1 MSGVKVVGYVRVSRV
16 GGRDDGGEQEGKKTR
31 RPAGSFLSPAL
42 QREEVARVAARE
54 GLEVVEVVEELDA
67 SGGDNT
73 RPGWNR
79 AIEAVESGRVGGIVV
94 WNLARFSRSTRDFLD
109 AWDRIEAAGGRLYS
123 ASEPLDNKLLRTVL
137 AGVAE
142 MERDRAAEGF
152 RAATVS
158 ALDRGIY
165 TAGTIPWG
173 YRRDADRRLEVD
185 PDQAPLVRGAFE
197 RKAKGWSA
205 PRIARWVRENGRDIT
220 PEGVSYALRNVAYL
234 GVARS
239 GEEVRE
245 DAHPALVT
253 KALFKRCQVRGKQS
267 ARTGRLQGKF
277 LLGGIATC
285 AACGYGLRLS
295 SGGRNGTEFY
305 ICRHRH
311 CAERAYAN
319 AKRLD
324 SYVLNVIEE
333 RENGA
338 DPSTWVA
345 RPGGDDGDVAEAET
359 TLAEAREDI
368 DSWLADT
375 KLRGI
380 LGPERYADAAADRVA
395 VVNKAESD
403 LAAAREATNGSYDL
417 VGRLWN
423 TEWGHAER
431 HEWLERMVAACSV
444 SKGREPLSERVE
456 VVPARGKRGIP
467 LGQRIRVEFR
477 GLDGDAVMEATEADL
492 EDRRRRRRRVGIS

>member
-1 MSGVKVVGYVRVSRV
+1 MSGVKALGYVRVSRV
-16 GGRDDGGEQEGKKTR
+16 GGRGGD
-31 RPAGSFLSPAL
+31 SFLSPDL
-42 QREEVARVAARE
+42 QREEIARVAARE

-67 SGGDNT
+67 SGGDSK

-79 AIEAVESGRVGGIVV
+79 AIQAVESGEVGGIVV
-94 WNLARFSRSTRDFLD
+94 WNLARFSRSTRDFLN

-123 ASEPLDNKLLRTVL
+123 ATEPLDNKLLRTVL

-142 MERDRAAEGF
+142 MERDRAAAGF

-158 ALDRGIY
+158 ALDRGVY

-173 YRRDADRRLEVD
+173 YRRSPDRRLEVD
-185 PDQAPLVRGAFE
+185 PEQAPLVRGAFE
-197 RKAKGWSA
+197 RKANGWSA

-239 GEEVRE
+239 DEETRE
-245 DAHPALVT
+245 DAHKALVS
-253 KALFKRCQVRGKQS
+253 KALWKRCQVRGKQS

-285 AACGYGLRLS
+285 ASCGYGLRLS

-311 CAERAYAN
+311 CTEHAYAN
-319 AKRLD
+319 AARLD

-333 RENGA
+333 RTNAA

-345 RPGGDDGDVAEAET
+345 RPGGDDAAVAEAESA
-359 TLAEAREDI
+359 LEEAEAEFA
-368 DSWLADT
+368 SFLADP

-380 LGPERYADAAADRVA
+380 LGPEAYAQAAEAHVATANKLSADLE
-395 VVNKAESD
+395 NT
-403 LAAAREATNGSYDL
+403 REAASGSFDL

-423 TEWGHAER
+423 TEWGQAER
-431 HEWLERMVAACSV
+431 HEWLERVIAACSV
-444 SKGREPLSERVE
+444 SKGREPLSRRVE
-456 VVPARGKRGIP
+456 VELR
-467 LGQRIRVEFR
+467 
-477 GLDGDAVMEATEADL
+477 
-492 EDRRRRRRRVGIS
+492 